1 MFMIMEANPEV
12 SENTLYAGMQIIIP
26 SLNDLLPLPV
36 VQNKRIVISISEQH
50 MWIYENGELY
60 KDYVISTGMEDSPTM
75 AGIFQIQTHVLDAYA
90 SNWDL
95 WMPHFMGIYEAWDG
109 FMNGI
114 HGLPLLSN
122 GHRLWA
128 SNLGTPASYGCII
141 LDLDEAEE
149 LYYWADEGVVVE
161 IRR

>member
-1 MFMIMEANPEV
+1 
-12 SENTLYAGMQIIIP
+12 
-26 SLNDLLPLPV
+26 
-36 VQNKRIVISISEQH
+36 
-50 MWIYENGELY
+50 
-60 KDYVISTGMEDSPTM
+60 
-75 AGIFQIQTHVLDAYA
+75 
-90 SNWDL
+90 
-95 WMPHFMGIYEAWDG
+95 
-109 FMNGI
+109 MNGI